1 MSIYFPFIG
10 VGDIMASYKQIAKYN
25 WKVDISLGY
34 DNGKRKRIIKQGFRT
49 KGDAEKF
56 ATEILNKKNLGY
68 SLTTTTNILFKDFI
82 NQWFDEYKSKTLSI
96 NTKTNYKSR
105 INNHIIPYLGNLKL
119 SQINNI
125 TIQNFYNNLI
135 GSNNAGLKPASAKKV
150 IEILNGCFKYAS
162 KNKLISFIP
171 TDIEK
176 LKCEKPQIE
185 FWTKD
190 EIDFYLKTIK
200 NTYLY
205 TPIFIEILTGLR
217 IGELCGLRWCDID
230 FNEGY
235 LYVNNQVIL
244 NRETKELVLSNVLK
258 TSTANRS
265 ISIPNILINYLK
277 ELKSKLNANEYD
289 FIIKSRDNKIC
300 NPRNLSMNFTKSINK
315 YTKSL
320 EEKKKESSKYDSK
333 NYMQLKQISF
343 HSLRHTHATLL
354 IFNGENIKVV
364 SDRLG
369 HKDIS
374 VTLNTYT
381 HIMEDMKKGTA
392 SLLDSIFKL

>member
-1 MSIYFPFIG
+1 
-10 VGDIMASYKQIAKYN
+10 
-25 WKVDISLGY
+25 
-34 DNGKRKRIIKQGFRT
+34 
-49 KGDAEKF
+49 
-56 ATEILNKKNLGY
+56 
-68 SLTTTTNILFKDFI
+68 
-82 NQWFDEYKSKTLSI
+82 
-96 NTKTNYKSR
+96 
-105 INNHIIPYLGNLKL
+105 
-119 SQINNI
+119 
-125 TIQNFYNNLI
+125 
-135 GSNNAGLKPASAKKV
+135 
-150 IEILNGCFKYAS
+150 
-162 KNKLISFIP
+162 
-171 TDIEK
+171 
-176 LKCEKPQIE
+176 
-185 FWTKD
+185 
-190 EIDFYLKTIK
+190 
-200 NTYLY
+200 
-205 TPIFIEILTGLR
+205 
-217 IGELCGLRWCDID
+217 
-230 FNEGY
+230 
-235 LYVNNQVIL
+235 
-244 NRETKELVLSNVLK
+244 
-258 TSTANRS
+258 
-265 ISIPNILINYLK
+265 K

>member
-1 MSIYFPFIG
+1 M
-10 VGDIMASYKQIAKYN
+10 
-25 WKVDISLGY
+25 
-34 DNGKRKRIIKQGFRT
+34 
-49 KGDAEKF
+49 
-56 ATEILNKKNLGY
+56 
-68 SLTTTTNILFKDFI
+68 
-82 NQWFDEYKSKTLSI
+82 
-96 NTKTNYKSR
+96 
-105 INNHIIPYLGNLKL
+105 
-119 SQINNI
+119 
-125 TIQNFYNNLI
+125 
-135 GSNNAGLKPASAKKV
+135 

-205 TPIFIEILTGLR
+205 TPIFIEMLTGLR

-277 ELKSKLNANEYD
+277 ELKSKLNPNEYD

-315 YTKSL
+315 YRKSL
-320 EEKKKESSKYDSK
+320 EEKKKESSKYDSN

-369 HKDIS
+369 HKDIT

-381 HIMEDMKKGTA
+381 HIMENMKKNTA
-392 SLLDSIFKL
+392 DLLDNLFYSSV